1 MSELPADSQQSTDAR
16 QSLRADCSRCV
27 GLCCVAPAFS
37 VSADFAI
44 DKPAG
49 QSCPNLLADSRCGIH
64 DDLRS
69 RGFAG
74 CVVFDCFGAG
84 QQITQVTFAGQDWR
98 QSPATATSMFGA
110 FTVMRQLHEVLW
122 YLVEAQTL
130 VPRGPLRTEI
140 DRARERTRDIAG
152 TGGDHLAAFD
162 ATTYRQEIGVLLGR
176 ISDTLRAAVRDPAK
190 DHRGADLIEAKL
202 MGADLRG
209 ASLRGAYLIGA
220 DLRGADLR
228 QADLLGADLRAADVR
243 AANLSTGIFLTQP
256 QLEAARGDATTAI
269 PPVLTRPSHW
279 STAEAPAT
287 DQDSGQSQRPRAH
300 RPPRKS

>member
-1 MSELPADSQQSTDAR
+1 VSELPADSPQPTDAR
-16 QSLRADCSRCV
+16 QSLRADRSRCV

-49 QSCPNLLADSRCGIH
+49 QSCPNPLADSRCGIH

-84 QQITQVTFAGQDWR
+84 QQVTQVTFAGQDWR
-98 QSPATATSMFGA
+98 QGPATATSMFGA

-122 YLVEAQTL
+122 YLVEAKTL

-140 DRARERTRDIAG
+140 DRARERTKDIAG
-152 TGGDHLAAFD
+152 AGGDHLAAFD

-176 ISDTLRAAVRDPAK
+176 ISDTVRAAVRDPAK
-190 DHRGADLIEAKL
+190 DH
-202 MGADLRG
+202 
-209 ASLRGAYLIGA
+209 
-220 DLRGADLR
+220 RGADLR

-243 AANLSTGIFLTQP
+243 TANLSTSIFLTQP

-279 STAEAPAT
+279 STAEAPAA

-300 RPPRKS
+300 PRPRKS